1 MLSSITPLGER
12 GRRSRWGA
20 TVAIYTVASV
30 AGGLT
35 MGAGAGGVGALL
47 SRIWWPS
54 VAGVLL
60 LVALASVA
68 AAVLDG
74 GRGHARVPGVHRQ
87 VNEEWLR
94 RYRSWVYALAFGF
107 QLGLGV
113 ITIVTSAAVYLTAA
127 VAFLSASPAVGG
139 MIGAV
144 FGLFRALPVLSTW
157 RVASS
162 SRLQRLHRGLHQLG
176 PTARTATFTLEV
188 AVTAAA
194 TGLAIG
200 LAK

>member
-1 MLSSITPLGER
+1 V
-12 GRRSRWGA
+12 

-35 MGAGAGGVGALL
+35 MGAGAGAVGALL
-47 SRIWWPS
+47 SRIWRPS

-60 LVALASVA
+60 LIALASVA

-74 GRGHARVPGVHRQ
+74 GRGHARVPGVQRQ

-107 QLGLGV
+107 QLGFGV

-127 VAFLSASPAVGG
+127 VALLSASPAVGG

-144 FGLFRALPVLSTW
+144 FGLFRALPVLATR

-162 SRLQRLHRGLHQLG
+162 GRLQRLHRRLHQLG

-200 LAK
+200 LAR

>member
-12 GRRSRWGA
+12 GRRSRWGL
-20 TVAIYTVASV
+20 TVAIYVVASV

-35 MGAGAGGVGALL
+35 MGAAAGAVGALL
-47 SRIWWPS
+47 ARIWWPS
-54 VAGVLL
+54 VTGVLVL
-60 LVALASVA
+60 IAFASVA

-74 GRGHARVPGVHRQ
+74 ARGHARVPGVHRQ

-94 RYRSWVYALAFGF
+94 RYRSWVYALGFGF
-107 QLGLGV
+107 QLGFGL
-113 ITIVTSAAVYLTAA
+113 ITIVTTAAVYLTAA
-127 VAFLSASPAVGG
+127 VALLSASPAVGG
-139 MIGAV
+139 MTGAV
-144 FGLFRALPVLSTW
+144 FGLFRALPVLATR

-162 SRLQRLHRGLHQLG
+162 SRLQRLHRLLHQLG

>member
-1 MLSSITPLGER
+1 
-12 GRRSRWGA
+12 
-20 TVAIYTVASV
+20 
-30 AGGLT
+30 
-35 MGAGAGGVGALL
+35 MGAGAAAVGAIL
-47 SRIWWPS
+47 SRIWWPG

-60 LVALASVA
+60 VIALASVA
-68 AAVLDG
+68 AALLDG
-74 GRGHARVPGVHRQ
+74 GRAHVRLPGVRRQ

-94 RYRSWVYALAFGF
+94 RYRSWVYAAGFGF
-107 QLGLGV
+107 QLGFGV

-127 VAFLSASPAVGG
+127 VAFLSASPAVGAT
-139 MIGAV
+139 IGAV
-144 FGLFRALPVLSTW
+144 FGLFRALPVLATR

-162 SRLQRLHRGLHQLG
+162 SRLQRLHRQLQQLG
-176 PTARTATFTLEV
+176 PAARTATFTLEV

>member
-12 GRRSRWGA
+12 GRRRRWGV
-20 TVAIYTVASV
+20 TVAVYIIASV

-35 MGAGAGGVGALL
+35 LGAGAGAVGALL

-127 VAFLSASPAVGG
+127 VAFLSA
-139 MIGAV
+139 
-144 FGLFRALPVLSTW
+144 
-157 RVASS
+157 
-162 SRLQRLHRGLHQLG
+162 
-176 PTARTATFTLEV
+176 
-188 AVTAAA
+188 
-194 TGLAIG
+194 
-200 LAK
+200 